1 MTSASRDIGTPPQ
14 ECRGISGPSWFYRF
28 FGRGPDLGVG
38 ASHSEL
44 RANAG
49 VWSRIGRAWL
59 GSLALIA
66 ATTTGL
72 AASQDVEEWRSEWPR
87 TDFSQSRIDLSEIL
101 DGGPPKDG
109 IPAIDAPVFA
119 KAKEVANL
127 APDELVISVVRGAE
141 ARAYP
146 LRVMMWHEIVNDVID
161 GVPIAVTYC
170 PLCNAALVFDRR
182 IPGQT
187 LSFGTTGKL
196 LYSDLVMYDRQT
208 ESWWQ
213 QFSGE
218 AIVGSLAGERLKRL
232 PARLESWDR
241 FRADHANGVVLIP
254 ENPSLRDYGK
264 NPYVGYDNA
273 ARPFLYRGDLPDD
286 IPPMSYVVAIGDRA
300 WSLALLR
307 RAGRIEDGDT
317 VLTWQPGASSA
328 LDRSVTFGGR
338 DIGNVVA
345 YRISG
350 QMIEIPYDLV
360 FAFVFHAFHPN
371 GVIRQ

>member
-1 MTSASRDIGTPPQ
+1 MTS
-14 ECRGISGPSWFYRF
+14 
-28 FGRGPDLGVG
+28 
-38 ASHSEL
+38 L

-59 GSLALIA
+59 GALALVA
-66 ATTTGL
+66 AATTGL
-72 AASQDVEEWRSEWPR
+72 AASQDVEEWRGEWPH
-87 TDFSQSRIDLSEIL
+87 TDFSRSRVDLSEIL

-119 KAKEVANL
+119 RVTEIVDL
-127 APDELVISVVRGAE
+127 EPDELVISVVQGAE

-146 LRVMMWHEIVNDVID
+146 LRIMMWHEIVNDIIG

-182 IPGQT
+182 IPRQT

-208 ESWWQ
+208 EIWWQ

-218 AIVGSLAGERLKRL
+218 AIVGTLAGERLKRL

-241 FRADHANGVVLIP
+241 FRMEHRDGAVLIP
-254 ENPSLRDYGK
+254 AHPSLRDYGT

-273 ARPFLYRGDLPDD
+273 PRPFLYRGDLPDD
-286 IPPMSYVVAIGDRA
+286 IPPMSYVVAIDDRA

-328 LDRSVTFGGR
+328 LDRSVTFGGK

-345 YRISG
+345 YRVVSG
-350 QMIEIPYDLV
+350 QTIEIPYDLV